1 MSFVVTIMSNKEFK
15 FDYGDSNRYIIKEA
29 IGKGSYGVVY
39 SAYDTKNK
47 ENVAIKRINNV
58 FEHISDGVRILR
70 EIKLLRHLKHPDVVT
85 IKDIILP
92 PSPKDFRD
100 IYVVF
105 ELMETD
111 LHQVIRANDDLTDE
125 HHQYLLFQMLRGLKF
140 IHSAKVFHRD
150 LKPKNI
156 LANSDCKLKICDFGL
171 ARPHFTDQAQT
182 IFWTDYVATRWYRAP
197 ELCGSFFTKYSP
209 MVDVWSLGCIFA
221 ELLLGKPL
229 FPGKNVVNQ
238 LELITDLLGSPKP
251 ETVKKIRNERA
262 RRYLEQLP
270 RKEPAD
276 FSKVFPMASTGARE
290 VIKKLLAFDQD
301 ERISASDALEDPYF
315 VGLFKSS
322 AEDIA
327 KPLSKLDYG
336 FDQKTL
342 REGEIR
348 ELMFREILE
357 YHKDAKKQY
366 MSRNT
371 SHVYHFPSQVDRFKM
386 QFMNLENKGSGSQ
399 GIRSASSLP
408 KQGLAGNLVES
419 ALLGGGNLS
428 TSFTGA
434 TFEGPSSLISADAI
448 DGPLSQSFSMAKGTS
463 YLGESIESELDLSSD
478 SFMKMSLD
486 SQNKDDDS

>member
-1 MSFVVTIMSNKEFK
+1 MSSPTTSSNFK
-15 FDYGDSNRYIIKEA
+15 FDYGDANRYVIKEA

-39 SAYDTKNK
+39 SAYDVKTK

-85 IKDIILP
+85 IKDIVLP

-171 ARPHFTDQAQT
+171 ARPQFTDQAQT
-182 IFWTDYVATRWYRAP
+182 VFWTDYVATRWYRAP

-209 MVDVWSLGCIFA
+209 MVDVWSIGCIFA
-221 ELLLGKPL
+221 ELLRGKPL

-251 ETVKKIRNERA
+251 ETVNKIRNERA

-270 RKEPAD
+270 HKEPAD
-276 FSKVFPMASTGARE
+276 FSKVFPMTSLGAIH
-290 VIKKLLAFDQD
+290 VLKKLLAFDQD
-301 ERISASDALEDPYF
+301 DRISAADALMEPYF
-315 VGLFKSS
+315 SSLFKSS
-322 AEDIA
+322 ADDIA
-327 KPLSKLDYG
+327 EPLSKLEYG

-342 REGEIR
+342 RESEIR
-348 ELMFREILE
+348 DLMFREILE
-357 YHKDAKKQY
+357 YHPDAKAQFLSTNQ
-366 MSRNT
+366 SR
-371 SHVYHFPSQVDRFKM
+371 VYHFPSQVDRFKM
-386 QFMNLENKGSGSQ
+386 QFMQLENKGANNNNR
-399 GIRSASSLP
+399 IKSAASLP
-408 KQGLAGNLVES
+408 KQGLPSDLVERGDMFQHS
-419 ALLGGGNLS
+419 ALS

-434 TFEGPSSLISADAI
+434 TFDRSDLQGLIAEDA
-448 DGPLSQSFSMAKGTS
+448 PLSASFSMAKNNS
-463 YLGESIESELDLSSD
+463 YMDGEDGNDGERDLDN
-478 SFMKMSLD
+478 FKMMSLD
-486 SQNKDDDS
+486 DQGSRGDS

>member
-1 MSFVVTIMSNKEFK
+1 MSDNFK

-29 IGKGSYGVVY
+29 VGKGSYGVVY

-70 EIKLLRHLKHPDVVT
+70 EIKLLRHLKHPDIVT

-140 IHSAKVFHRD
+140 IHSARVFHRD

-171 ARPHFTDQAQT
+171 ARPQFTDQAQT

-209 MVDVWSLGCIFA
+209 MVDVWSIGCIFA

-238 LELITDLLGSPKP
+238 LELITDLLGTPKP

-270 RKEPAD
+270 HKDPAD
-276 FSKVFPMASTGARE
+276 MRKVFPMASQGATDM
-290 VIKKLLAFDQD
+290 IKKLLAFDQD
-301 ERISASDALEDPYF
+301 DRISASDALEEPYF
-315 VGLFKSS
+315 KDLFKSRT
-322 AEDIA
+322 EDIA

-336 FDQKTL
+336 FDQKSL
-342 REGEIR
+342 RESEIR
-348 ELMFREILE
+348 DLMFREILE
-357 YHKDAKKQY
+357 YHPDAKKQF
-366 MSRNT
+366 MSTNSR
-371 SHVYHFPSQVDRFKM
+371 HVYHFPSQVDRFKM
-386 QFMNLENKGSGSQ
+386 QFVNLDNKGSASGSGQ
-399 GIRSASSLP
+399 GIPGPPIRSATSMP
-408 KQGLAGNLVES
+408 KQGLSSNLVERALMSNS
-419 ALLGGGNLS
+419 ALS

-434 TFEGPSSLISADAI
+434 TFDQAQELIGAENS
-448 DGPLSQSFSMAKGTS
+448 PLSQSFSMGKNS

-478 SFMKMSLD
+478 SFMKMTLD
-486 SQNKDDDS
+486 AKERESGS

>member
-1 MSFVVTIMSNKEFK
+1 MSNKEFK

-171 ARPHFTDQAQT
+171 ARPQFTDQAQT

-209 MVDVWSLGCIFA
+209 MVDVWSIGCIFA

-366 MSRNT
+366 MSRNS

-478 SFMKMSLD
+478 SFMKMSLY

>member
-1 MSFVVTIMSNKEFK
+1 MPFQSKEETQRAAQLRKSGAERRDEDTKSALNKARERETVAYARPYLRRDSDTKRARLPLSRARFSGLDEEEEQERERESKSLRERPRKSWLGTMSDKFK
-15 FDYGDSNRYIIKEA
+15 FDYGDANRYIIKEA

-47 ENVAIKRINNV
+47 ENVAIKRINHV

-70 EIKLLRHLKHPDVVT
+70 EIKLLRHLNHPDIVT

-171 ARPHFTDQAQT
+171 ARPQFTDQAQT

-209 MVDVWSLGCIFA
+209 MVDVWSIGCIFA

-238 LELITDLLGSPKP
+238 LELITDLLGTPKP
-251 ETVKKIRNERA
+251 ETVGKIRNERA

-270 RKEPAD
+270 HKEPAD
-276 FSKVFPMASTGARE
+276 FRKVFPMASQGATDVLR
-290 VIKKLLAFDQD
+290 KLLAFDQE
-301 ERISASDALEDPYF
+301 ERISAADALEEPYF
-315 VGLFKSS
+315 RGLFKSS
-322 AEDIA
+322 GDDLAR
-327 KPLSKLDYG
+327 PLSKLDYG

-342 REGEIR
+342 RESEIR

-357 YHKDAKKQY
+357 YHVDAKERYLSANKNAQ
-366 MSRNT
+366 
-371 SHVYHFPSQVDRFKM
+371 VYHFPSQVDRFKV
-386 QFMNLENKGSGSQ
+386 
-399 GIRSASSLP
+399 SSRPPP
-408 KQGLAGNLVES
+408 KKPLCFQSNRA
-419 ALLGGGNLS
+419 
-428 TSFTGA
+428 A
-434 TFEGPSSLISADAI
+434 T
-448 DGPLSQSFSMAKGTS
+448 T
-463 YLGESIESELDLSSD
+463 
-478 SFMKMSLD
+478 
-486 SQNKDDDS
+486 N